1 MKSFQQNEV
10 FSIRKS
16 KVGVCSV
23 LLAVLFI
30 GTQSV
35 LANEVVGETSSS
47 KDNMQMNSLLSS
59 TSTSL
64 SAEPHSDTL
73 SLDNNSSLSTD
84 NNGGVSINQN
94 KPDITNDTMI
104 GNISGMEVNTILST
118 NLNEHVALN
127 VKDYGAIGDGV
138 NDDRQAIQDTI
149 DAAAK
154 GLGGGNVY
162 FPEGTYLVKE
172 IVFLKSHTHLELN
185 EKATILNGI
194 NIKNHPSI
202 VFMTGL
208 FTDDGAQVEWGPTED
223 ISYSGGTIDMNGALN
238 EEGTKAKNLPLIN
251 SSGAFAIGNSNNVT
265 IKNVTFKDSYQ
276 GHAIQIAG
284 SKNVLVDNS
293 RFLGQALPKTMK
305 DGQIISKESIQI
317 EPLTRKGFPYA
328 LNDDG
333 KKSENVTI
341 QNSYFGK
348 SDKSGEL
355 VTAIGTHYQTLS
367 TQNPSNIKILNNHFD
382 NMMYSGVRFTGFT
395 DILIKGNRFD
405 KKNKEESVIYRENGA
420 ALVNAF
426 SYKNDK
432 DVLDLNKKVDITENE
447 FNISDNNTIAIR
459 VAKDNAEYLG
469 KVTDIAVTKNIIK
482 NTSEDSKQ
490 PNIELLRISN
500 NLTVSDN
507 QIFGGD
513 KGIIIEDSTGQIMVL
528 NNRFYNLKSD
538 FISFIK
544 STENGKE
551 SVINDSIGDF
561 NLVTEN
567 GVYKILKNTLSISNE
582 KLGNSILDGLEKNEE
597 INTYESKSNK
607 NTVTNSNVVLDKVQV
622 GWKQLEGKWYYFD
635 TTGKIVKGWIQADN
649 WYYLDKNGVM
659 QIGWQYINDKWYYL
673 NSSGAMETAWLL
685 DDSKWYFLDETGAMS
700 IGWVQVGKYWYYM
713 NKSGEM
719 LTGWQQVGG
728 KWYYL
733 NSLGK
738 LLINT
743 ITPDGYYVNDN
754 GEWI

>member
-94 KPDITNDTMI
+94 KTDITNDTMM

-138 NDDRQAIQDTI
+138 NDDRQAIQDAI
-149 DAAAK
+149 DAAAQ

-208 FTDDGAQVEWGPTED
+208 FTDDGAQVEWDPTED

-293 RFLGQALPKTMK
+293 RFLGQTLPKTMK

-382 NMMYSGVRFTGFT
+382 NMMYAGVRFTGFT
-395 DILIKGNRFD
+395 DVLIKGNRFD
-405 KKNKEESVIYRENGA
+405 KKVKGESVHYRESGA
-420 ALVNAF
+420 ALVNAY
-426 SYKNDK
+426 SYKNTK
-432 DVLDLNKKVDITENE
+432 DLLDLNKQVVIAENI
-447 FNISDNNTIAIR
+447 FNIADPKTKAIR
-459 VAKDNAEYLG
+459 VAKDSAEYLG
-469 KVTDIAVTKNIIK
+469 KVSDITVTKNVI
-482 NTSEDSKQ
+482 NNNSKETEQ
-490 PNIELLRISN
+490 PNIELLR
-500 NLTVSDN
+500 VSDN
-507 QIFGGD
+507 LVVSENSIFGG
-513 KGIIIEDSTGQIMVL
+513 KEGIVIEDSKGKITVL
-528 NNRFYNLKSD
+528 NNQFYNLSGKY
-538 FISFIK
+538 ISFIK
-544 STENGKE
+544 SNANGKE
-551 SVINDSIGDF
+551 PVIRDSDGNF
-561 NLVTEN
+561 NIVTEN
-567 GVYKILKNTLSISNE
+567 GLYKIVTNNLSDKNE
-582 KLGNSILDGLEKNEE
+582 KEKNKEE
-597 INTYESKSNK
+597 KQS
-607 NTVTNSNVVLDKVQV
+607 NSNNVIDSNQKNGEFNSSKDNRQMNDKIDN
-622 GWKQLEGKWYYFD
+622 KQDNKTEEVNY
-635 TTGKIVKGWIQADN
+635 KIV
-649 WYYLDKNGVM
+649 
-659 QIGWQYINDKWYYL
+659 
-673 NSSGAMETAWLL
+673 
-685 DDSKWYFLDETGAMS
+685 
-700 IGWVQVGKYWYYM
+700 
-713 NKSGEM
+713 
-719 LTGWQQVGG
+719 
-728 KWYYL
+728 
-733 NSLGK
+733 
-738 LLINT
+738 
-743 ITPDGYYVNDN
+743 
-754 GEWI
+754 

>member
-1 MKSFQQNEV
+1 MKYFVPNEV
-10 FSIRKS
+10 FSIRKL
-16 KVGVCSV
+16 KVGTCSV
-23 LLAVLFI
+23 LLAISILGSQGI
-30 GTQSV
+30 LSD
-35 LANEVVGETSSS
+35 EVVTSSS
-47 KDNMQMNSLLSS
+47 PMATKESS
-59 TSTSL
+59 N
-64 SAEPHSDTL
+64 A
-73 SLDNNSSLSTD
+73 
-84 NNGGVSINQN
+84 
-94 KPDITNDTMI
+94 ITNDLDNSPTVNQNRSAEMI
-104 GNISGMEVNTILST
+104 ASNSTTNGLDNSLSVNSISSNGTIRSNSQLDNRTVESTVTST
-118 NLNEHVALN
+118 NENKSYKEDVISDRIIKKEFEDTALS

-405 KKNKEESVIYRENGA
+405 KKVKGESVHYRENGA
-420 ALVNAF
+420 ALINAF
-426 SYKNDK
+426 SYKNVK
-432 DVLDLNKKVDITENE
+432 DELDLNKKVVITENT
-447 FNISDNNTIAIR
+447 FYISDPKTKAIR
-459 VAKDNAEYLG
+459 VAKDSAEYLG
-469 KVTDIAVTKNIIK
+469 KVSDITVTKNVI
-482 NTSEDSKQ
+482 NNNSKETEQ
-490 PNIELLRISN
+490 PNIELLR
-500 NLTVSDN
+500 VSDN
-507 QIFGGD
+507 SVVSENSIFGG
-513 KGIIIEDSTGQIMVL
+513 KEGIVIEDSKGKITVL
-528 NNRFYNLKSD
+528 NNQFYNLSGKY
-538 FISFIK
+538 ISFIK
-544 STENGKE
+544 SNANGKE
-551 SVINDSIGDF
+551 PVIRESDGNF
-561 NLVTEN
+561 NIVTEN
-567 GVYKILKNTLSISNE
+567 GLYKIVTNNLSDKNE
-582 KLGNSILDGLEKNEE
+582 KEKNKEE
-597 INTYESKSNK
+597 KFKTSSYVHEKQS
-607 NTVTNSNVVLDKVQV
+607 NSNNVIDSNQK
-622 GWKQLEGKWYYFD
+622 
-635 TTGKIVKGWIQADN
+635 KGEFNSSKDN
-649 WYYLDKNGVM
+649 R
-659 QIGWQYINDKWYYL
+659 QINDKID
-673 NSSGAMETAWLL
+673 NKQDNKIEEVNHKIVGDGRET
-685 DDSKWYFLDETGAMS
+685 ENH
-700 IGWVQVGKYWYYM
+700 I
-713 NKSGEM
+713 NKSKEIVEVKQKLPKTGSNKIMELF
-719 LTGWQQVGG
+719 LTVTGIGLLLTLKGLKYYG
-728 KWYYL
+728 KD
-733 NSLGK
+733 K
-738 LLINT
+738 
-743 ITPDGYYVNDN
+743 
-754 GEWI
+754 

>member
-1 MKSFQQNEV
+1 
-10 FSIRKS
+10 
-16 KVGVCSV
+16 
-23 LLAVLFI
+23 
-30 GTQSV
+30 
-35 LANEVVGETSSS
+35 
-47 KDNMQMNSLLSS
+47 
-59 TSTSL
+59 
-64 SAEPHSDTL
+64 
-73 SLDNNSSLSTD
+73 
-84 NNGGVSINQN
+84 
-94 KPDITNDTMI
+94 MI
-104 GNISGMEVNTILST
+104 Y
-118 NLNEHVALN
+118 A
-127 VKDYGAIGDGV
+127 
-138 NDDRQAIQDTI
+138 
-149 DAAAK
+149 
-154 GLGGGNVY
+154 
-162 FPEGTYLVKE
+162 
-172 IVFLKSHTHLELN
+172 
-185 EKATILNGI
+185 GI
-194 NIKNHPSI
+194 
-202 VFMTGL
+202 
-208 FTDDGAQVEWGPTED
+208 
-223 ISYSGGTIDMNGALN
+223 
-238 EEGTKAKNLPLIN
+238 
-251 SSGAFAIGNSNNVT
+251 
-265 IKNVTFKDSYQ
+265 
-276 GHAIQIAG
+276 
-284 SKNVLVDNS
+284 
-293 RFLGQALPKTMK
+293 
-305 DGQIISKESIQI
+305 
-317 EPLTRKGFPYA
+317 
-328 LNDDG
+328 
-333 KKSENVTI
+333 
-341 QNSYFGK
+341 
-348 SDKSGEL
+348 
-355 VTAIGTHYQTLS
+355 
-367 TQNPSNIKILNNHFD
+367 
-382 NMMYSGVRFTGFT
+382 RFTGFT

-405 KKNKEESVIYRENGA
+405 KKNKKESVIYRENGA

-432 DVLDLNKKVDITENE
+432 DILDLNKKVDITENE

-482 NTSEDSKQ
+482 NTSEESKQ

-597 INTYESKSNK
+597 INTYESKSIK

-635 TTGKIVKGWIQADN
+635 TLGKIVKGWIQADN

-659 QIGWQYINDKWYYL
+659 QTGWQYINDKWYYL

>member
-1 MKSFQQNEV
+1 MKHIFHNEV
-10 FSIRKS
+10 FSIRKL
-16 KVGVCSV
+16 KVGTCSV
-23 LLAVLFI
+23 LLAISILGSNGILADEI
-30 GTQSV
+30 GTNTSQIDTKEISNV
-35 LANEVVGETSSS
+35 TTNDSSYSQNLNKNISTENIDTNSSTTNLVTSSNVDSNVISDINRSNSQIDS
-47 KDNMQMNSLLSS
+47 KSVDNQDKTTTQIKINKKDDI
-59 TSTSL
+59 
-64 SAEPHSDTL
+64 SDNT
-73 SLDNNSSLSTD
+73 
-84 NNGGVSINQN
+84 N
-94 KPDITNDTMI
+94 KKDIPKT
-104 GNISGMEVNTILST
+104 
-118 NLNEHVALN
+118 ALN

-251 SSGAFAIGNSNNVT
+251 SSGGFAIGNSTNVT
-265 IKNVTFKDSYQ
+265 IRNVTFKDSYQ

-305 DGQIISKESIQI
+305 DGQIITKESIQI

-382 NMMYSGVRFTGFT
+382 NMMYAGVRFTGFT

-405 KKNKEESVIYRENGA
+405 KKTKEESGHYRENGA
-420 ALVNAF
+420 ALVNAY
-426 SYKNDK
+426 SYKNVK
-432 DVLDLNKKVDITENE
+432 DILDLNKHVTITGNV
-447 FNISDNNTIAIR
+447 FNIADSNTKAIR
-459 VAKDNAEYLG
+459 VAKDSADYLG
-469 KVTDIAVTKNIIK
+469 KVTDITVTKNIIRNNSK
-482 NTSEDSKQ
+482 NPEQ
-490 PNIELLRISN
+490 PNIEMLR
-500 NLTVSDN
+500 VSDN
-507 QIFGGD
+507 LVVSDNNISGGKD
-513 KGIIIEDSTGQIMVL
+513 GIVIEESAGSITVL
-528 NNRFYNLKSD
+528 NNQLSNLTGNHVSLLKTDFNGTSSD
-538 FISFIK
+538 
-544 STENGKE
+544 TNN
-551 SVINDSIGDF
+551 SVGDF
-561 NLVTEN
+561 NIITEN
-567 GVYKILKNTLSISNE
+567 ESYKIFSQ
-582 KLGNSILDGLEKNEE
+582 NSVNHSDNHSDKHVEE
-597 INTYESKSNK
+597 IKPVAENNNNLANNYSVNSVDDKIEKSNHDSGNVVTGEISQK
-607 NTVTNSNVVLDKVQV
+607 QYDVTNVSEVVKTKNNQHALPK
-622 GWKQLEGKWYYFD
+622 
-635 TTGKIVKGWIQADN
+635 TGLNKMVELLLTI
-649 WYYLDKNGVM
+649 
-659 QIGWQYINDKWYYL
+659 IGIC
-673 NSSGAMETAWLL
+673 LL
-685 DDSKWYFLDETGAMS
+685 FGQRSFKRHYEDR
-700 IGWVQVGKYWYYM
+700 
-713 NKSGEM
+713 
-719 LTGWQQVGG
+719 
-728 KWYYL
+728 
-733 NSLGK
+733 
-738 LLINT
+738 
-743 ITPDGYYVNDN
+743 
-754 GEWI
+754 

>member
-238 EEGTKAKNLPLIN
+238 EEGTKTKNLPLIN

-382 NMMYSGVRFTGFT
+382 NMMYAGVRFTGFT
-395 DILIKGNRFD
+395 DVLIKGNRFD
-405 KKNKEESVIYRENGA
+405 KKVKGESVHYRESGA
-420 ALVNAF
+420 ALVNAY
-426 SYKNDK
+426 SYKNTK
-432 DVLDLNKKVDITENE
+432 DLLDLNKQVVIAENI
-447 FNISDNNTIAIR
+447 FNIADPKTKAIR
-459 VAKDNAEYLG
+459 VAKDSAEYLG
-469 KVTDIAVTKNIIK
+469 KVSDITVTKNVI
-482 NTSEDSKQ
+482 NNNSKETEQ
-490 PNIELLRISN
+490 PNIELLR
-500 NLTVSDN
+500 VSDN
-507 QIFGGD
+507 LVVSENSIFGG
-513 KGIIIEDSTGQIMVL
+513 KEGIVIEDSKGKITVL
-528 NNRFYNLKSD
+528 NNQFYNLSGKY
-538 FISFIK
+538 ISFIK
-544 STENGKE
+544 SNANEKE
-551 SVINDSIGDF
+551 PVIRDSDGNF
-561 NLVTEN
+561 NIVTEN
-567 GVYKILKNTLSISNE
+567 GLYKI
-582 KLGNSILDGLEKNEE
+582 
-597 INTYESKSNK
+597 
-607 NTVTNSNVVLDKVQV
+607 VTNNLS
-622 GWKQLEGKWYYFD
+622 
-635 TTGKIVKGWIQADN
+635 
-649 WYYLDKNGVM
+649 DKNM
-659 QIGWQYINDKWYYL
+659 
-673 NSSGAMETAWLL
+673 
-685 DDSKWYFLDETGAMS
+685 
-700 IGWVQVGKYWYYM
+700 
-713 NKSGEM
+713 
-719 LTGWQQVGG
+719 
-728 KWYYL
+728 
-733 NSLGK
+733 
-738 LLINT
+738 
-743 ITPDGYYVNDN
+743 
-754 GEWI
+754 

>member
-64 SAEPHSDTL
+64 SAQPHSDTL

-94 KPDITNDTMI
+94 KPDITNDTMM

-138 NDDRQAIQDTI
+138 NDDRQAIQDAI
-149 DAAAK
+149 DAAAQ

-208 FTDDGAQVEWGPTED
+208 FTDDGAQVEWAPTED

-251 SSGAFAIGNSNNVT
+251 SSGAFAIGNSTNVT

-382 NMMYSGVRFTGFT
+382 NMMYAGVRFTGFT
-395 DILIKGNRFD
+395 DVLIKGNRFD
-405 KKNKEESVIYRENGA
+405 KKVKGESVHYRESGA
-420 ALVNAF
+420 ALVNAY
-426 SYKNDK
+426 SYKNTK
-432 DVLDLNKKVDITENE
+432 DLLDLNKQVVIAENI
-447 FNISDNNTIAIR
+447 FNIADPKTKAIR
-459 VAKDNAEYLG
+459 VAKDSAEYLG
-469 KVTDIAVTKNIIK
+469 KVSDITVTKNVI
-482 NTSEDSKQ
+482 NNNSKETEQ
-490 PNIELLRISN
+490 PNIELLR
-500 NLTVSDN
+500 VSDN
-507 QIFGGD
+507 LVVSENSIFGG
-513 KGIIIEDSTGQIMVL
+513 KEGIVIEDSKGKITVL
-528 NNRFYNLKSD
+528 NNQFYNLSGKY
-538 FISFIK
+538 ISFIK
-544 STENGKE
+544 SNANGKE
-551 SVINDSIGDF
+551 PVIRDSDGNF
-561 NLVTEN
+561 NIVTEN
-567 GVYKILKNTLSISNE
+567 GLYKIVTNNLSDTNE
-582 KLGNSILDGLEKNEE
+582 KEKNKEE
-597 INTYESKSNK
+597 KFKTSSYVHEKQS
-607 NTVTNSNVVLDKVQV
+607 NSNNVIDSNQ
-622 GWKQLEGKWYYFD
+622 
-635 TTGKIVKGWIQADN
+635 
-649 WYYLDKNGVM
+649 KNGEFNSSKDNR
-659 QIGWQYINDKWYYL
+659 QINDKIDNKQDNKTEEVNYKIV
-673 NSSGAMETAWLL
+673 GDIRET
-685 DDSKWYFLDETGAMS
+685 ENH
-700 IGWVQVGKYWYYM
+700 I
-713 NKSGEM
+713 NKSKEIVDVKQKLPKTGSNKIMELF
-719 LTGWQQVGG
+719 LTVTGIG
-728 KWYYL
+728 L
-733 NSLGK
+733 
-738 LLINT
+738 LLILK
-743 ITPDGYYVNDN
+743 GLKYYGKDK
-754 GEWI
+754 

>member
-1 MKSFQQNEV
+1 MKYFVPNEV
-10 FSIRKS
+10 FSIRKL
-16 KVGVCSV
+16 KVGTCSV
-23 LLAVLFI
+23 LLAISILGSQGI
-30 GTQSV
+30 LSD
-35 LANEVVGETSSS
+35 EVVTSSS
-47 KDNMQMNSLLSS
+47 PMATKESS
-59 TSTSL
+59 N
-64 SAEPHSDTL
+64 A
-73 SLDNNSSLSTD
+73 
-84 NNGGVSINQN
+84 
-94 KPDITNDTMI
+94 ITNDLDNSPTVNQNRSAEMI
-104 GNISGMEVNTILST
+104 ASNSTTNGLDNSLSVNSISSNGTIRSNSQLDNRTVESTVTST
-118 NLNEHVALN
+118 NENKSYKEDVISDRIIKKEFEDTALS
-127 VKDYGAIGDGV
+127 VKDYGAVGDGIH
-138 NDDRQAIQDTI
+138 DDRQAIQDTI

-405 KKNKEESVIYRENGA
+405 KKVKGESVHYRENGA
-420 ALVNAF
+420 ALINAF
-426 SYKNDK
+426 SYKNVK
-432 DVLDLNKKVDITENE
+432 DELDLNKKVVITENT
-447 FNISDNNTIAIR
+447 FYISDPKTKAIR
-459 VAKDNAEYLG
+459 VAKDSAEYLG
-469 KVTDIAVTKNIIK
+469 KVSDITVTKNVI
-482 NTSEDSKQ
+482 NNNSKETEQ
-490 PNIELLRISN
+490 PNIELLR
-500 NLTVSDN
+500 VSDN
-507 QIFGGD
+507 LVVSENSIFGG
-513 KGIIIEDSTGQIMVL
+513 KEGIVIEDSKGKITVL
-528 NNRFYNLKSD
+528 NNQFYNLSGKY
-538 FISFIK
+538 ISFIK
-544 STENGKE
+544 SNANGKE
-551 SVINDSIGDF
+551 PVIRDSDGNF
-561 NLVTEN
+561 NIVTEN
-567 GVYKILKNTLSISNE
+567 GLYKIVTNNLSDKNE
-582 KLGNSILDGLEKNEE
+582 KEKNKEE
-597 INTYESKSNK
+597 KFKTSSYVHEKQS
-607 NTVTNSNVVLDKVQV
+607 NSNNVIDSNQK
-622 GWKQLEGKWYYFD
+622 
-635 TTGKIVKGWIQADN
+635 KGEFNSSKDN
-649 WYYLDKNGVM
+649 R
-659 QIGWQYINDKWYYL
+659 QINDKID
-673 NSSGAMETAWLL
+673 NKKDNKIEEVNHKIVGDGRET
-685 DDSKWYFLDETGAMS
+685 ENH
-700 IGWVQVGKYWYYM
+700 I
-713 NKSGEM
+713 NKSKEIVEVKQKLPKTGSNKIMELF
-719 LTGWQQVGG
+719 LTVTGIGLLLTLKGLKYYG
-728 KWYYL
+728 KD
-733 NSLGK
+733 K
-738 LLINT
+738 
-743 ITPDGYYVNDN
+743 
-754 GEWI
+754 

>member
-1 MKSFQQNEV
+1 MKENDSGVIFITFQRIVIKNRETNHINLEV
-10 FSIRKS
+10 TMEKYIY
-16 KVGVCSV
+16 
-23 LLAVLFI
+23 
-30 GTQSV
+30 
-35 LANEVVGETSSS
+35 NETSSIRRL
-47 KDNMQMNSLLSS
+47 KIGTCLFLLAFSLVGTHLVLAEEVNPNAKLVTEEKISS
-59 TSTSL
+59 TME
-64 SAEPHSDTL
+64 AIQPV
-73 SLDNNSSLSTD
+73 
-84 NNGGVSINQN
+84 NG
-94 KPDITNDTMI
+94 K
-104 GNISGMEVNTILST
+104 ILS
-118 NLNEHVALN
+118 NAEISQFAKDFIN
-127 VKDYGAIGDGV
+127 VKEFGAVGDGIT
-138 NDDRQAIQDTI
+138 DDQEAIQKAI
-149 DAAAK
+149 DAATQ
-154 GLGGGNVY
+154 GLGGGKLY
-162 FPEGTYLVKE
+162 FPEGTYLVKK
-172 IVFLKSHTHLELN
+172 IIQLKSNIDIRLDD
-185 EKATILNGI
+185 KATILNGI
-194 NIKNHPSI
+194 NFKDRPSI
-202 VFMTGL
+202 VFMTGP
-208 FTDDGAQVEWGPTED
+208 FINGGDKIFWEPTEN
-223 ISYSGGTIDMNGALN
+223 ISFSGGTIDMNGVLN
-238 EEGTKAKNLPLIN
+238 EEGSKPKNLPLIN
-251 SSGAFAIGNSNNVT
+251 SSGGFAIGNSTNVT
-265 IKNVTFKDSYQ
+265 IRNVTFKDSFQ

-284 SKNVLVDNS
+284 SKNVLVDQS
-293 RFLGQALPKTMK
+293 RFLGQALPKTIK
-305 DGQIISKESIQI
+305 DNAMITKESIQI
-317 EPLTRKGFPYA
+317 EPMTRKGFPYA
-328 LNDDG
+328 LNETG
-333 KKSENVTI
+333 VKSENVTI

-348 SDKSGEL
+348 SEKSGEL
-355 VTAIGTHYQTLS
+355 VTAIGTHYQAIT

-382 NMMYSGVRFTGFT
+382 NMIYAGIRFTGFT

-432 DVLDLNKKVDITENE
+432 DILDLNKKVDITENE

-469 KVTDIAVTKNIIK
+469 KVTDITVTKNIIK

-597 INTYESKSNK
+597 INTYESKSIK

-635 TTGKIVKGWIQADN
+635 TLGKIVKGWIQADN

-659 QIGWQYINDKWYYL
+659 QTGWQYINDKWYYL

-685 DDSKWYFLDETGAMS
+685 DDSKWYFFDETGAMS

-719 LTGWQQVGG
+719 LTGWQQVGS

-738 LLINT
+738 LIINT

>member
-94 KPDITNDTMI
+94 KPDITNDTMM

-405 KKNKEESVIYRENGA
+405 KKVKGESVHYRENGA
-420 ALVNAF
+420 ALINAF
-426 SYKNDK
+426 SYKNVK
-432 DVLDLNKKVDITENE
+432 DELDLNKKVVITENT
-447 FNISDNNTIAIR
+447 FYISDPKTKAIR
-459 VAKDNAEYLG
+459 VAKDSAEYLG
-469 KVTDIAVTKNIIK
+469 KVSDITVTKNVI
-482 NTSEDSKQ
+482 NNNSKETEQ
-490 PNIELLRISN
+490 PNIELLR
-500 NLTVSDN
+500 VSDN
-507 QIFGGD
+507 LVVSENSIFGG
-513 KGIIIEDSTGQIMVL
+513 KEGIVIEDSKGKITNFIIYPVSIYHSSNLMQMGKNQLYVIAMV
-528 NNRFYNLKSD
+528 
-538 FISFIK
+538 I
-544 STENGKE
+544 
-551 SVINDSIGDF
+551 
-561 NLVTEN
+561 
-567 GVYKILKNTLSISNE
+567 
-582 KLGNSILDGLEKNEE
+582 SIL
-597 INTYESKSNK
+597 
-607 NTVTNSNVVLDKVQV
+607 
-622 GWKQLEGKWYYFD
+622 
-635 TTGKIVKGWIQADN
+635 
-649 WYYLDKNGVM
+649 
-659 QIGWQYINDKWYYL
+659 
-673 NSSGAMETAWLL
+673 
-685 DDSKWYFLDETGAMS
+685 
-700 IGWVQVGKYWYYM
+700 
-713 NKSGEM
+713 
-719 LTGWQQVGG
+719 
-728 KWYYL
+728 
-733 NSLGK
+733 
-738 LLINT
+738 
-743 ITPDGYYVNDN
+743 
-754 GEWI
+754 

>member
-1 MKSFQQNEV
+1 MKYFVPNEV
-10 FSIRKS
+10 FSIRKL
-16 KVGVCSV
+16 KVGTCSV
-23 LLAVLFI
+23 LLAISILGSQGI
-30 GTQSV
+30 LSD
-35 LANEVVGETSSS
+35 EVVTSSS
-47 KDNMQMNSLLSS
+47 PMATKESS
-59 TSTSL
+59 N
-64 SAEPHSDTL
+64 A
-73 SLDNNSSLSTD
+73 
-84 NNGGVSINQN
+84 
-94 KPDITNDTMI
+94 ITNDLDNSPTVNQNRSAEMI
-104 GNISGMEVNTILST
+104 ASNSTTNGLDNSLSVNSISSNGTIRSNSQLDNRTVESTVTST
-118 NLNEHVALN
+118 NENKSYKEDVISDRIIKKEFEDTALS

-208 FTDDGAQVEWGPTED
+208 FTDDGAQVEWSPTED

-405 KKNKEESVIYRENGA
+405 KKVKGESVHYRENGA
-420 ALVNAF
+420 ALINAF
-426 SYKNDK
+426 SYKNVK
-432 DVLDLNKKVDITENE
+432 DELDLNKKVVITENT
-447 FNISDNNTIAIR
+447 FYISDPKTKAIR
-459 VAKDNAEYLG
+459 VAKDSAEYLG
-469 KVTDIAVTKNIIK
+469 KVSDITVTKNVI
-482 NTSEDSKQ
+482 NNNSKETEQ
-490 PNIELLRISN
+490 PNIELLR
-500 NLTVSDN
+500 VSDN
-507 QIFGGD
+507 LVVSENSIFGG
-513 KGIIIEDSTGQIMVL
+513 KEGIVIEDSKGKITVL
-528 NNRFYNLKSD
+528 NNQFYNLSGKY
-538 FISFIK
+538 ISFIK
-544 STENGKE
+544 SNANGKE
-551 SVINDSIGDF
+551 PVIRDSDGNF
-561 NLVTEN
+561 NIVTEN
-567 GVYKILKNTLSISNE
+567 GLYKIVTNNLSDKNE
-582 KLGNSILDGLEKNEE
+582 KEKNKEE
-597 INTYESKSNK
+597 KFKTSSYVHEKQSNSNNVIDSNQKKGEFNSSKDNRQMNDKIDNKQDNKIEEVNHKKVGDGRETENHINKSKEIVEVKQKLPKTGSNK
-607 NTVTNSNVVLDKVQV
+607 IMELFLTVTGIGLLLTLKGLKYYGKDK
-622 GWKQLEGKWYYFD
+622 
-635 TTGKIVKGWIQADN
+635 
-649 WYYLDKNGVM
+649 
-659 QIGWQYINDKWYYL
+659 
-673 NSSGAMETAWLL
+673 
-685 DDSKWYFLDETGAMS
+685 
-700 IGWVQVGKYWYYM
+700 
-713 NKSGEM
+713 
-719 LTGWQQVGG
+719 
-728 KWYYL
+728 
-733 NSLGK
+733 
-738 LLINT
+738 
-743 ITPDGYYVNDN
+743 
-754 GEWI
+754 

>member
-64 SAEPHSDTL
+64 SAQPHSDTL

-94 KPDITNDTMI
+94 KPDITNDTMM

-138 NDDRQAIQDTI
+138 NDDRQAIQDAI
-149 DAAAK
+149 DAAAQ

-276 GHAIQIAG
+276 GHDIQIAG

-382 NMMYSGVRFTGFT
+382 NMMYAGVRFTGFT
-395 DILIKGNRFD
+395 DVLIKGNRFD
-405 KKNKEESVIYRENGA
+405 KKVKGESVHYRESGA
-420 ALVNAF
+420 ALVNAY
-426 SYKNDK
+426 SYKNTK
-432 DVLDLNKKVDITENE
+432 DLLDLNKQVVIAENI
-447 FNISDNNTIAIR
+447 FNIADPKTKAIR
-459 VAKDNAEYLG
+459 VAKDSAEYLG
-469 KVTDIAVTKNIIK
+469 KVSDITVTKNVI
-482 NTSEDSKQ
+482 NNNSKETEQ
-490 PNIELLRISN
+490 PNIELLR
-500 NLTVSDN
+500 VSDN
-507 QIFGGD
+507 LVVSENSIFGG
-513 KGIIIEDSTGQIMVL
+513 KEGIVIEDSKGKITVL
-528 NNRFYNLKSD
+528 NNQFYNLSGKY
-538 FISFIK
+538 ISFIK
-544 STENGKE
+544 SNANGKE
-551 SVINDSIGDF
+551 PVIRDSDGNF
-561 NLVTEN
+561 NIVTEN
-567 GVYKILKNTLSISNE
+567 GLYKIVTNNLSDKNE
-582 KLGNSILDGLEKNEE
+582 KEK
-597 INTYESKSNK
+597 TKRK
-607 NTVTNSNVVLDKVQV
+607 NNL
-622 GWKQLEGKWYYFD
+622 
-635 TTGKIVKGWIQADN
+635 IQI
-649 WYYLDKNGVM
+649 M
-659 QIGWQYINDKWYYL
+659 
-673 NSSGAMETAWLL
+673 
-685 DDSKWYFLDETGAMS
+685 
-700 IGWVQVGKYWYYM
+700 
-713 NKSGEM
+713 
-719 LTGWQQVGG
+719 
-728 KWYYL
+728 
-733 NSLGK
+733 
-738 LLINT
+738 
-743 ITPDGYYVNDN
+743 
-754 GEWI
+754 